1 VPEVFGNRYE
11 VIERVGD
18 GGMATVYRGLDRV
31 LRRDV
36 AIKVMH
42 PHLAARND
50 ARARFNREAQAIA
63 RLHHSNIVDVY
74 DFSVG
79 TDETAFL
86 VTEFVHGDTLTQ
98 FTNEHGPFVPQAA
111 ALIGFAVAAAL
122 GHAHSVGIVH
132 RDIKPDNLM
141 ISRDGQIKLMD
152 FGIAT
157 AMDLEQMTATGA
169 ILGSPAHMAPE
180 QIEGGTLDQRAD
192 IFAFGT
198 VLYFLVTRKLPFVAS
213 NPHALF
219 HQILQGQFEPAGKHN
234 TQVDRV
240 FDGII
245 AQCLARLPSDRYPD
259 MGKLQE
265 ALMSYLKTF
274 RMSDVAT
281 LLPRF
286 LKAPEVFQ
294 FDLKPTLVHA
304 MTLEGRRLADTGQ
317 LALAIDSFNRA
328 LVLDPDADEPKR
340 GLHDLTTR
348 SKRRRQVR
356 RLSLAAAIV
365 ASLGVLAWGALA
377 VWQTAQEPGPVQEAG
392 TAVPRPQQPPA
403 VLPRT
408 VAPVLDPPVH
418 APVDAATVAVDVPA
432 TMVVLPLPVTEAT
445 DAARLQALQQH
456 LQRRVQLRL
465 LDAKD
470 RRPPMPGPDAVQTP
484 TPPEVH
490 ERVDLSTPFGF
501 GNATLRI
508 HRPGDAHLRD
518 VGQGY
523 AGGVELAEGPWL
535 LVCDYAAITC
545 PDCTPE
551 QLHKERPFQVPVK
564 RDNKGKQLPLRCDKP
579 GP

>member
-245 AQCLARLPSDRYPD
+245 AQ
-259 MGKLQE
+259 
-265 ALMSYLKTF
+265 
-274 RMSDVAT
+274 
-281 LLPRF
+281 
-286 LKAPEVFQ
+286 
-294 FDLKPTLVHA
+294 
-304 MTLEGRRLADTGQ
+304 
-317 LALAIDSFNRA
+317 
-328 LVLDPDADEPKR
+328 
-340 GLHDLTTR
+340 
-348 SKRRRQVR
+348 
-356 RLSLAAAIV
+356 
-365 ASLGVLAWGALA
+365 
-377 VWQTAQEPGPVQEAG
+377 
-392 TAVPRPQQPPA
+392 
-403 VLPRT
+403 
-408 VAPVLDPPVH
+408 
-418 APVDAATVAVDVPA
+418 
-432 TMVVLPLPVTEAT
+432 
-445 DAARLQALQQH
+445 
-456 LQRRVQLRL
+456 
-465 LDAKD
+465 
-470 RRPPMPGPDAVQTP
+470 
-484 TPPEVH
+484 
-490 ERVDLSTPFGF
+490 
-501 GNATLRI
+501 
-508 HRPGDAHLRD
+508 
-518 VGQGY
+518 
-523 AGGVELAEGPWL
+523 
-535 LVCDYAAITC
+535 
-545 PDCTPE
+545 
-551 QLHKERPFQVPVK
+551 
-564 RDNKGKQLPLRCDKP
+564 
-579 GP
+579 